1 MNELIES
8 IVANSYAIAGAI
20 FSACLAGYIGLLV
33 NRKSRL
39 AAAAAT
45 FRAAIDPEAFTRW
58 RGHDLHKALVRD
70 FPAHKKAVVEFRH
83 YLRGKDRLRL
93 EQAWAKYHG
102 GSEENPDFFVMYCIP
117 ANGPELLKQRLE
129 ALRDAGKHT

>member
-8 IVANSYAIAGAI
+8 IIAAIDPWRRA
-20 FSACLAGYIGLLV
+20 
-33 NRKSRL
+33 RL
-39 AAAAAT
+39 AAAAVA
-45 FRAAIDPEAFTRW
+45 FRAAIDPEVSSNW
-58 RGHDLHKALVRD
+58 GGHNLHKALIQA

-93 EQAWAKYHG
+93 EQAWGNYHG
-102 GSEENPDFFVMYCIP
+102 GSEENPDFFVMYCVP

-129 ALRDAGKHT
+129 ALRGAGKHT